1 MLFKLSNLNTYLAL
15 TLDYLNP
22 AFNNSAQKFKSVEN
36 KYCCSEHFVP
46 NDYRISL
53 TGHRKDLKTG
63 AISSVFP
70 WSSAKSHVREERLR
84 LRTQAKISHKEIERS
99 EESLL
104 SDEVQDS
111 VNFIGPPTIEQFAE
125 EKCLEVEILK
135 KELSKAREKEYVF
148 TFGLE
153 RFSKNPDDIHF
164 YTGFPDYEALIAVWN

>member
-1 MLFKLSNLNTYLAL
+1 MRRG
-15 TLDYLNP
+15 D
-22 AFNNSAQKFKSVEN
+22 QKFKSVEN

-53 TGHRKDLKTG
+53 ARHRKDLKTG
-63 AISSVFP
+63 AIPSVFP

-84 LRTQAKISHKEIERS
+84 LRTQAKISHKEIESS

-111 VNFIGPPTIEQFAE
+111 VNFISPPTIEQFAE

-135 KELSKAREKEYVF
+135 KKLSKAREKEYVF
-148 TFGLE
+148 TFGLNLNASQKTHMI
-153 RFSKNPDDIHF
+153 FTSTLVFQIMKH
-164 YTGFPDYEALIAVWN
+164 L

>member
-1 MLFKLSNLNTYLAL
+1 ML
-15 TLDYLNP
+15 
-22 AFNNSAQKFKSVEN
+22 KS
-36 KYCCSEHFVP
+36 VP

-63 AISSVFP
+63 AIPSVFP

-84 LRTQAKISHKEIERS
+84 LRTQEKISHKEIERS

-125 EKCLEVEILK
+125 AKCLEVEILK
-135 KELSKAREKEYVF
+135 KYFLKQERKSMFSPLVLNASQKPQMIFTSTLVF
-148 TFGLE
+148 QIMKHL
-153 RFSKNPDDIHF
+153 
-164 YTGFPDYEALIAVWN
+164 